1 MSLLQ
6 HPGAIPPGATGYEA
20 GNSIM
25 LDRTRSEFLKSSNS
39 YGGTAATNN
48 KKGTISFWVKRAE
61 LGLDRSGYD
70 MHIVSG
76 SNSAR
81 TSGIYFGLDDKLKSN
96 FAAFAAHGGSV
107 TDFVTSRV
115 FRDVAAWYHI
125 VLRIDSTDGT
135 ADNRIRVYVNGTQE
149 TTFDTAPALSQNAG
163 PLSLF
168 RIGAPGSQGWGTIRS
183 SNDTSGTFS
192 GYFSEIHYIDGQSLG
207 PTEFGETND
216 DGVWV
221 AKEYTGTYGNVGYKL
236 DFTNASNIGQ
246 DVGSTHGNL
255 FTLGTGLD
263 TNDVFLDSPT
273 NNFAVWDFHTGYL
286 NSSPSATGFTAGNL
300 LRQGGNG
307 GYNQCY
313 ATMGISKASSDAIW
327 YWEVENTGNFNTSTM
342 EILVGVVKES
352 QLAAGSSH
360 TDIRNSGVAE
370 FASNLIP
377 SFSQNSHA
385 NTVFGM
391 LLDMSTSNVKLK
403 FYVNDSLVKT
413 TENLPTDELF
423 FPYGAIFGTGGEMII
438 NCGQGPAQE
447 INSGYSAQSD
457 AGGVGSFEFTTKSGR
472 AICTKNLAEYG

>member
-20 GNSIM
+20 GNSLM
-25 LDRTRSEFLKSSNS
+25 FDRTRSEFIKQSNS
-39 YGGTAATNN
+39 SASTTATSNSIA
-48 KKGTISFWVKRAE
+48 TISFWLKRAE
-61 LGLDRSGYD
+61 LGLDRSGYE
-70 MHIVSG
+70 MHILSG

-81 TSGIYFGLDDKLKSN
+81 AQAIRFTQDDQLEGYFS
-96 FAAFAAHGGSV
+96 AISAHGI
-107 TDFVTSRV
+107 TAADWKTSRK

-125 VLRIDSTDGT
+125 VVRVDPTQSTAGD
-135 ADNRIRVYVNGTQE
+135 RIRVYVNGQQE
-149 TTFDTAPALSQNAG
+149 TDFVTAPSIDQNA
-163 PLSLF
+163 STMTMF
-168 RIGAPGSQGWGTIRS
+168 RTSSYHGWGTSRAY
-183 SNDTSGTFS
+183 NDTNGDFS
-192 GYFSEIHYIDGQSLG
+192 GYLAEIHYIDGQSLG

-216 DGVWV
+216 DNVWV
-221 AKEYTGTYGNVGYKL
+221 AKEYSGTYGNRGYKL
-236 DFTNASNIGQ
+236 DFTHASNIGQ
-246 DVGSTHGNL
+246 DVGSTQGNL
-255 FTLGTGLD
+255 FTLNNAMGT
-263 TNDVFLDSPT
+263 TDVFLDSPT
-273 NNFAVWDFHTGYL
+273 NNFAVWDFNTGYM

-313 ATMGISKASSDAIW
+313 ATMGISKEYSDAIW
-327 YWEVENTGNFNTSTM
+327 YWEVENTGVFNSSTM
-342 EILVGVVKES
+342 EILVGMVKES
-352 QLAAGSSH
+352 QIAAGSSH
-360 TDIRNSGVAE
+360 TDIRNSGIAE

-377 SFSQNSHA
+377 SFTQNSHA

-413 TENLPTDELF
+413 TENLPTAEYL

-447 INSGYSAQSD
+447 INSGYSAQAD